1 MEEIYVYDFDETIY
15 DGDVTRDFFKFCLKN
30 HPKIKQQFWFMTWAF
45 IKYIFGFY
53 KWTDFKS
60 DFLSYFKH
68 LDDFDLILDDF
79 WDEHKFKI
87 KKWYLEKNH
96 SQDVIISASP
106 QCLLE
111 KICYDYLKVKKL
123 IATNADKTNGK
134 IIGKNCYGN
143 QKVERLNKEMQNYKI
158 LEFYSDSLSD
168 EPLAKLAEKS
178 YIVIGDEL
186 INWSSY
192 ELPLIKKLM
201 NLFLS
206 RDFILFIFVG
216 IINTFNGVLMEF
228 LFLRVNSEKMLAFCY
243 GYLLSTVIGYL
254 LNNSIIFKK
263 ELSIVRYIKFLIS
276 YIPNFLIQ
284 LVIMIY
290 LCNILHLN
298 YLLCCIT
305 SAVLGVP
312 ITFLC
317 LKLFAYKPKNKDE
330 SNIYLYKEE

>member
-1 MEEIYVYDFDETIY
+1 MEKIYVYDFDETIY

-30 HPKIKQQFWFMTWAF
+30 YPQVKKQFGFMMWAF

-53 KWTDFKS
+53 KWTAFKS

-68 LDDFDLILDDF
+68 LDDFDLVLDDF
-79 WDEHKFKI
+79 WNEHKFKI
-87 KKWYLEKNH
+87 KKWYIEKSH
-96 SQDVIISASP
+96 SNDVIISASP
-106 QCLLE
+106 YCLLE

-123 IATNADKTNGK
+123 IATNADKTSGK

-143 QKVERLNKEMQNYKI
+143 QKVDRLDKEMQNYKI

-168 EPLAKLAEKS
+168 APLAKLAEKS
-178 YIVIGDEL
+178 YIVIGDGL
-186 INWSSY
+186 VNWSSY
-192 ELPLIKKLM
+192 KLPLMKRLM
-201 NLFLS
+201 SLFLS
-206 RDFILFIFVG
+206 RDFILFILVG
-216 IINTFNGVLMEF
+216 FINTFNGVLIEF
-228 LFLRVNSEKMLAFCY
+228 LLAYVISDKILAFCT
-243 GYLLSTVIGYL
+243 GYLLSTVVGYL

-276 YIPNFLIQ
+276 YIPNFIIQ
-284 LVIMIY
+284 LVIVIY
-290 LCNILHLN
+290 LSNILHLN
-298 YLLCCIT
+298 YLLCCIV
-305 SAVLGVP
+305 AAGLGVP